1 MPIGLRC
8 RRAGQTAFSLFK
20 FAEGADYTLPRSDL
34 SSTFCNFRK
43 LGVDE
48 SSPG

>member
-20 FAEGADYTLPRSDL
+20 FAEGADYTVGGRICQVL
-34 SSTFCNFRK
+34 FKFIGN
-43 LGVDE
+43 
-48 SSPG
+48 